1 MKEFTIE
8 EIIDYA
14 DKLLIGLSKEEA
26 SSIKEEFSCIDKNID
41 KINNI
46 PNLQNVTPSAFPF
59 NLYAASLREDVAEP
73 SVPVELLLANDKDV
87 EGREVKV
94 PKVVN

>member
-26 SSIKEEFSCIDKNID
+26 TSIKEEFSCIDKNID

-46 PNLQNVTPSAFPF
+46 PNLQSITPSAFPF
-59 NLYAASLREDVAEP
+59 NSPPL
-73 SVPVELLLANDKDV
+73 ELLLLYLQRLCHLLKEAL
-87 EGREVKV
+87 RER
-94 PKVVN
+94 

>member
-14 DKLLIGLSKEEA
+14 DKLLIGLSKEETT
-26 SSIKEEFSCIDKNID
+26 SIKEEFSCIDKNID

-46 PNLQNVTPSAFPF
+46 PNLQSVTPSAFPF
-59 NLYAASLREDVAEP
+59 NLYTASLREDVAEP